1 MTSDW
6 QKTCVQNGYFGFDTS
21 HFAYT
26 ASMRPPLPLRL
37 EKLLSPFKA
46 GGRNAGA
53 GPWIV
58 RTSIT
63 ISLHSPI
70 IDCSLLA
77 CLLDNENKQTSR
89 SRANKRGDG
98 HLDCFVDD
106 PRALI
111 SPKLIGK
118 SRQEQNRWLGREG
131 LLCKQAVERR
141 RHGVLTP
148 AQHHVSSAKDPG
160 NECVEQF
167 MVQRSLSPGEGLET
181 KDQ

>member
-26 ASMRPPLPLRL
+26 ASMRPPP
-37 EKLLSPFKA
+37 PA
-46 GGRNAGA
+46 GKVVVTVQGGGSECWRWAR
-53 GPWIV
+53 IV

-77 CLLDNENKQTSR
+77 CLLDNENKQTSG

-118 SRQEQNRWLGREG
+118 SRQGQNRWLGREG

-167 MVQRSLSPGEGLET
+167 MVQRSLSRGGA
-181 KDQ
+181 

>member
-1 MTSDW
+1 M
-6 QKTCVQNGYFGFDTS
+6 
-21 HFAYT
+21 
-26 ASMRPPLPLRL
+26 
-37 EKLLSPFKA
+37 
-46 GGRNAGA
+46 
-53 GPWIV
+53 
-58 RTSIT
+58 
-63 ISLHSPI
+63 
-70 IDCSLLA
+70 
-77 CLLDNENKQTSR
+77 
-89 SRANKRGDG
+89 
-98 HLDCFVDD
+98 DD

-167 MVQRSLSPGEGLET
+167 MVQRSLSLSPGEGLET

>member
-6 QKTCVQNGYFGFDTS
+6 QKTCVQNGYSGFDTS

-26 ASMRPPLPLRL
+26 ASMRPRL

-53 GPWIV
+53 GRGIV

-63 ISLHSPI
+63 ISLHLPI
-70 IDCSLLA
+70 IDCGLLA
-77 CLLDNENKQTSR
+77 CLLDNENKQTSG

-106 PRALI
+106 RLALI